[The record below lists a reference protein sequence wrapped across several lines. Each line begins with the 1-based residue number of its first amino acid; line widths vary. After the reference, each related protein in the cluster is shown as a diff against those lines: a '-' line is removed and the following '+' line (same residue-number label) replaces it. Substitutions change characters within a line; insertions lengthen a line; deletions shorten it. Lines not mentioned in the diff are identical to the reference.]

1 MKNKI
6 SIIVLVFISL
16 MFNSGLAIKDK
27 NPCIEKL
34 KSTAVIYDYTKV
46 KGTGPMPYNYRVIDN
61 LIHAGG
67 HPLNPV
73 TNCGNSDKQALSILK
88 YLKSKGV
95 KTVICVDSDKNV
107 LMRYRKLLK
116 DAGLNELN
124 IPMNAEKVPSQKEW
138 ENIKNAMKGPV
149 YIHCRWGAD
158 RTGAIIGKYLVDMK
172 GYSPKEAWKA
182 VITGGSHSGII
193 GGFKK
198 VKMNRKLLLFFW
210 PDGMKD
216 KEIQKYY
223 K

>member
-1 MKNKI
+1 MKFKVTT
-6 SIIVLVFISL
+6 IVLLLLSL
-16 MFNSGLAIKDK
+16 FFSSGAQLKDQ
-27 NPCIEKL
+27 NPCVEKL
-34 KSTAVIYDYTKV
+34 KSTVVRYDYPKV

-73 TNCGNSDKQALSILK
+73 TNCRNSEKQTQSILN

-95 KTVICVDSDKNV
+95 KAIINLDSDTSV
-107 LMRYRKLLK
+107 LKRYRKLLNE
-116 DAGLNELN
+116 AGLYELY
-124 IPMNAEKVPSQKEW
+124 IPMNSEKVPNKNEW
-138 ENIKNAMKGPV
+138 ELIKKAMKEPV

-158 RTGAIIGKYLVDMK
+158 RTGAIIGKYLVDIK
-172 GYSPKEAWKA
+172 GYSQRDAWKA
-182 VITGGSHSGII
+182 IITGGSHSGII

-210 PDGMKD
+210 PDAMKD